1 MLEGDYGNCEK
12 KAKNDPTIE
21 TAKAGLSREASR
33 LLKAIEF
40 LEEDFDKLSARLT
53 PVMLDH
59 PKGEAS
65 EDKAKDPEAEKSVIS
80 SQISASRKRVNMLK
94 IRVRRT
100 LEHLDI

>member
-1 MLEGDYGNCEK
+1 MREGNEDTFDKRPEDDPNLETN
-12 KAKNDPTIE
+12 
-21 TAKAGLSREASR
+21 KAGISREVAR

-80 SQISASRKRVNMLK
+80 SQISASRGRVQMLK